1 MSNSL
6 KNKETN
12 GISDYNHSDRNER
25 KIFRIFAI
33 FCSTLCLIVG
43 TSCFWF
49 YGKINETIKDESS
62 SYLQEISSRI
72 ESSINQSINDTYLML
87 HATDSMLSGNETLT
101 FDSFRN
107 VSHYQRQYWDFDKL
121 LLIDENGNAYDENGY
136 SIFLSGGSY
145 LQETILNKE
154 EVMSPSQ
161 IVDGKEVSIF
171 VVPLKNKKVN
181 DIEMIAIAATFDTNK
196 IAQFLSLTS
205 FNDQAY
211 SQIVSKDG
219 TMIITS
225 SDTNSNF
232 GYNILSSISESLS
245 KEKIEQIKNDFK
257 SNIKGQSTITVNNV
271 KQEMVYYP
279 IEDSNWIL
287 LTLVPSQVINAKSNI
302 LLMITLIITG
312 FIFIAFTFL
321 VIALIVTF
329 NRYQKRLERIAFV
342 DEITGGHTID
352 KFYELASNTLS
363 KNQKDHFAIIYVN
376 LEKFKIL
383 NDKFGR
389 KTGDEILRLL
399 YRLVTNE
406 LSTNEYMARISADN
420 YCIFLQYT
428 NADEI
433 LNRIEAWYEIATKY
447 VSENKTVW
455 ALPTGQFGIYYIGN
469 DDLSFP
475 QMIDRAKLSLKEN
488 SQSINSK
495 VHYGIYNEKVRSL
508 LIREKQLEDMMDFA
522 LKNNEFRMYL
532 QPKYSVKTECI
543 IGAEALARWQS
554 ENEGMIYPNEFI
566 PLFEKNGFIVQL
578 DIWMF
583 EQLCK
588 LLRSWIDKG
597 KKSIKIS
604 INCSRVH
611 LRNKNFLNPYIQLKE
626 KYNIPDYLIE
636 IELTENIV
644 IEDAERFKDV
654 VNEIHK
660 AGFGCS
666 MDDFGSGYSSLNM
679 IQEISVDT
687 LKIDKVFFSKERRDS
702 NRTESVVSN
711 IIGMAQAL
719 SMKTVAEGV
728 EYPEQITMLKRVG
741 CNIIQGY
748 VYARPM
754 TIEDFEKLWDVEN
767 QGDIQNEE
775 TD

>member
-1 MSNSL
+1 MGNSL
-6 KNKETN
+6 KKKDIDGLNQ
-12 GISDYNHSDRNER
+12 YNHSERKER
-25 KIFRIFAI
+25 KIFRIFAV
-33 FCSTLCLIVG
+33 FCGVLCFVVG
-43 TSCFWF
+43 TACFWF
-49 YGKINETIKDESS
+49 YGKINETIQDESS

-72 ESSINQSINDTYLML
+72 ESNINQIINDTYLML
-87 HATDSMLSGNETLT
+87 YATDAMLNADETLT
-101 FDSFRN
+101 FESFKD
-107 VSHYQRQYWDFDKL
+107 VSNYQHQYWDFDKL

-171 VVPLKNKKVN
+171 VVPLQNKTVN

-211 SQIVSKDG
+211 SQIVSRDG

-225 SDTNSNF
+225 SDANSKF
-232 GYNILSSISESLS
+232 GYNVLSSFSDSLS
-245 KEKIEQIKNDFK
+245 KDKIEQIKNDFK
-257 SNIKGQSTITVNNV
+257 SNVKGQATVTVNDV

-287 LTLVPSQVINAKSNI
+287 LTLIPSEVINAKSNI

-312 FIFIAFTFL
+312 FIFVAFIFL

-342 DEITGGHTID
+342 DEVTGGHTID

-363 KNQKDHFAIIYVN
+363 KNQKENFAIIYVN

-383 NDKFGR
+383 NDNFGR
-389 KTGDEILRLL
+389 KTGDEILRSL
-399 YRLVTNE
+399 YKVVTNE
-406 LSTNEYMARISADN
+406 LSTKEYMARISADN
-420 YCIFLQYT
+420 YCIFLQY
-428 NADEI
+428 NDADEI
-433 LNRIEAWYEIATKY
+433 LDRIETWYESAAKY
-447 VSENKTVW
+447 VNENKTVW

-469 DDLSFP
+469 DNLSFP

-495 VHYGIYNEKVRSL
+495 VHYGIYNEKVRRL
-508 LIREKQLEDMMDFA
+508 LIREKQLEDMMDHA

-532 QPKYSVKTECI
+532 QPKYSVKTERI

-554 ENEGMIYPNEFI
+554 ESEGMIYPNEFI
-566 PLFEKNGFIVQL
+566 PLFEKNGFIIQL
-578 DIWMF
+578 DLWMF

-588 LLRSWIDKG
+588 LLRSWIDQG
-597 KKSIKIS
+597 KKPIKIS

-611 LRNKNFLNPYIQLKE
+611 LRNKNFLNPYTQLKQ
-626 KYNIPDYLIE
+626 KYDIPDYLIE

-644 IEDAERFKDV
+644 LEDAERFKDV
-654 VNEIHK
+654 VNEIHH

-687 LKIDKVFFSKERRDS
+687 LKIDKVFFSKERQDS
-702 NRTESVVSN
+702 ERTESVVSN

-748 VYARPM
+748 VYAKPM
-754 TIEDFEKLWDVEN
+754 TIEDFEKLWDTEN
-767 QGDIQNEE
+767 QGDNKNEE